1 MKDFAVKIL
10 GVFSKEESP
19 ATSEEGNKEGHS
31 DDAG

>member
-19 ATSEEGNKEGHS
+19 ATSEEGNKEELSNEEG
-31 DDAG
+31 